1 MINTVADKTADRI
14 SNILQEG
21 SKELVPVKEQNARL
35 AGETKESIERQKEA
49 AERAMEDAKKKIAD
63 TEARLK

>member
-21 SKELVPVKEQNARL
+21 SKELGPVKLENERL
-35 AGETKESIERQKEA
+35 AGESK
-49 AERAMEDAKKKIAD
+49 
-63 TEARLK
+63 